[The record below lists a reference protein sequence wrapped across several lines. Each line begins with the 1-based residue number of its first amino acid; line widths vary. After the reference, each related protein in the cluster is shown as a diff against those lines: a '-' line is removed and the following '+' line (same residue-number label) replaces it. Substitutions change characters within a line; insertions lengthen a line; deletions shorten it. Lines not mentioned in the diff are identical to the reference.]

1 MLFTGLP
8 GLSRRLRAWA
18 AGVPSQCAV
27 CHAWPA
33 QRVCAACVARFAA
46 PAIRCQRCAL
56 RVPSGVLVCGACL
69 HNPPVFDACLAALDY
84 AYPWADALADFKFRA
99 DPGWAGTLSTLLR
112 AAPGVASAI
121 AAADRVLPVPLS
133 AQRLRERGF
142 NQSVLL
148 AQPLAGAKT
157 DVRTLLRRHATEAQS
172 GLPRAQRLRN
182 LRGAFALAPP
192 LAAALRGQRLV
203 LLDDVMTTSATVPPA
218 TPAPPPPPR
227 GPAGAARGRRGPCHG
242 GRAGT
247 HGRQST
253 GGQCAGV
260 AGWEAISQSL
270 RGGTKQRLIGSDRN
284 ELEALFDIAA
294 RIGFDRREDAD
305 GFAGST
311 AARMDVGNG
320 RLHLPVVGVA
330 EMPQGRRQ
338 VGRADE
344 DAIDPPHLQNALQRL
359 DAGTGFDLQQHANV
373 VMYLARVLGL
383 RAVAVAALRVRD
395 ATDAQRRIARGG
407 HRRLRRFGRFD
418 ERQQQV
424 DETDVQ
430 QPL

>member
-69 HNPPVFDACLAALDY
+69 HDPPVFDACLAALDY

-112 AAPGVASAI
+112 ATPGVASAI

-142 NQSVLL
+142 NQSALL

-203 LLDDVMTTSATVPPA
+203 LLDDVMTTSATVHAA
-218 TPAPPPPPR
+218 TLALR
-227 GPAGAARGRRGPCHG
+227 EAGAAHVTVVVLAR
-242 GRAGT
+242 T
-247 HGRQST
+247 
-253 GGQCAGV
+253 
-260 AGWEAISQSL
+260 
-270 RGGTKQRLIGSDRN
+270 
-284 ELEALFDIAA
+284 AA
-294 RIGFDRREDAD
+294 
-305 GFAGST
+305 ST
-311 AARMDVGNG
+311 AASQRVGNAPG
-320 RLHLPVVGVA
+320 SPDGKRSRSPC
-330 EMPQGRRQ
+330 
-338 VGRADE
+338 
-344 DAIDPPHLQNALQRL
+344 
-359 DAGTGFDLQQHANV
+359 
-373 VMYLARVLGL
+373 
-383 RAVAVAALRVRD
+383 VAARNS
-395 ATDAQRRIARGG
+395 A
-407 HRRLRRFGRFD
+407 
-418 ERQQQV
+418 
-424 DETDVQ
+424 
-430 QPL
+430 

>member
-203 LLDDVMTTSATVPPA
+203 LLDDVMTTSATVHAA
-218 TPAPPPPPR
+218 TLALR
-227 GPAGAARGRRGPCHG
+227 E
-242 GRAGT
+242 
-247 HGRQST
+247 
-253 GGQCAGV
+253 AGV
-260 AGWEAISQSL
+260 AHVTVVVLARTAASQRAGNAPVSPDGK
-270 RGGTKQRLIGSDRN
+270 RSRSPCV
-284 ELEALFDIAA
+284 AA
-294 RIGFDRREDAD
+294 RNSA
-305 GFAGST
+305 
-311 AARMDVGNG
+311 
-320 RLHLPVVGVA
+320 
-330 EMPQGRRQ
+330 
-338 VGRADE
+338 
-344 DAIDPPHLQNALQRL
+344 
-359 DAGTGFDLQQHANV
+359 
-373 VMYLARVLGL
+373 
-383 RAVAVAALRVRD
+383 
-395 ATDAQRRIARGG
+395 
-407 HRRLRRFGRFD
+407 
-418 ERQQQV
+418 
-424 DETDVQ
+424 
-430 QPL
+430 